1 MTRRRLNAIL
11 AGVAAALA
19 SLLVSLPATVAI
31 ADRFSTSVNPVPLAN
46 DELTF
51 RTTVTDVNVLP
62 AFLLALAIFAATFV
76 WMGRRQA
83 R

>member
-1 MTRRRLNAIL
+1 MTRGLKAIL

-31 ADRFSTSVNPVPLAN
+31 ADRFSTTVNPVASAN
-46 DELTF
+46 DELAF
-51 RTTVTDVNVLP
+51 RTTVTDINVLP
-62 AFLLALAIFAATFV
+62 EVLLALAIFAATFM
-76 WMGRRQA
+76 WMGRREA